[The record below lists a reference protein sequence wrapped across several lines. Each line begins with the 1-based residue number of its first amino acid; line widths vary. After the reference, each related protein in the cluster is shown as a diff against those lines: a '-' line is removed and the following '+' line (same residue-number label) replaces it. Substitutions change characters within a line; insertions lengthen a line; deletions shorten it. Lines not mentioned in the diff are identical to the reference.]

1 MENFETELLQKLKL
15 INTANQLETVGDVW
29 KFIDEHF
36 DFICSSENHAKFKD
50 FKVCILNTSRNNM
63 NEIRNKL
70 KVLCNGNQ
78 IIKAQKLYLFIEH
91 VNLKFRTYFMNEFG
105 IFFEN

>member
-1 MENFETELLQKLKL
+1 MENFEIELLQKLKL
-15 INTANQLETVGDVW
+15 INTVNQLETVGDVW

-63 NEIRNKL
+63 NEIRVNL
-70 KVLCNGNQ
+70 KVLHDTTK

-91 VNLKFRTYFMNEFG
+91 VNIKFRTYFMNEFG
-105 IFFEN
+105 IFFDN